1 MFRMALARTLVFVAL
16 VSPSL
21 FARADALDQWMTR
34 TSPVPFTATDIT
46 YAKGLFVAVGNAEKL
61 GAPRLIV
68 SSNGMDWLR
77 FASFAPFSLRAIAYG
92 SNGLFVIVGRTDVYD
107 GAVVPGV
114 CVSTNGTNWN
124 SFPAFGDVLVKTNFE
139 AVVYGSN
146 QFVAVGDH
154 GITALSENGTNW
166 ETHATPTPY
175 NLTGVSYGNGVWV
188 AVGPKAPPGGPGVRS
203 DGPLLT
209 SLDGIT
215 WVQQNAAFNATRVLF
230 ANGLFIAMPGDT
242 FEPNLLPMRCSYDGT
257 NWVSI
262 SEPAIH
268 IMQGITCGGA
278 GMFVSVARNVIKM
291 SLDGTNWVRRF
302 PTNPDVTNRLVGVA
316 YGANTFVAAG
326 DVLLQSSDVRPSVR
340 IHRDLDAPPLL
351 PDGVLYL
358 RGISNAHYGVEISSS
373 LQTWGQ
379 RVRVQA
385 TGGEDEVYH
394 FSGSRFLR
402 VKQVP

>member
-1 MFRMALARTLVFVAL
+1 MALARTLVIFGL
-16 VSPSL
+16 VSLSL
-21 FARADALDQWMTR
+21 IVRADALDQWMTR

-46 YAKGLFVAVGNAEKL
+46 YAQGLFVAVGNAEKI

-68 SSNGMDWLR
+68 SSNGVDWVR
-77 FASFAPFSLRAIAYG
+77 FASFAPFSPRAITYG

-124 SFPAFGDVLVKTNFE
+124 FSPAFGDVFVKTNFE

-146 QFVAVGDH
+146 RFVAVGDN
-154 GITALSENGTNW
+154 GITAVSENGTNW
-166 ETHATPTPY
+166 ETYATPTPY
-175 NLTGVSYGNGVWV
+175 DLTGVAYGNGVWV
-188 AVGPKAPPGGPGVRS
+188 AVGPKASPGGPSIGS

-215 WVQQNAAFNATRVLF
+215 WVQQNATFNATRVLF

-262 SEPAIH
+262 SEPVIH
-268 IMQGITCGGA
+268 IMRGIICGGA
-278 GMFVSVARNVIKM
+278 RMFVSVARNVIKM

-302 PTNPDVTNRLVGVA
+302 PINPHVTNRLVSVA

-326 DVLLQSSDVRPSVR
+326 DVLLQSADVRPTLR
-340 IHRDLDAPPLL
+340 IDRDPNAL
-351 PDGVLYL
+351 PGAILYL

-373 LQTWGQ
+373 LQFWQQ

-385 TGGEDEVYH
+385 TGGEDEAYH
-394 FSGSRFLR
+394 FSGLRFLR
-402 VKQVP
+402 AKQVP